1 VPHPIFERKD
11 NDLKIKIELTLREA
25 LVGFRK
31 AIAHLDGRSVWVDRS
46 DMVTKPG
53 LLVRLKGEG
62 MPVFNAYGDY
72 GDMLVT
78 CNVILPQTLTSEQER
93 LF

>member
-1 VPHPIFERKD
+1 
-11 NDLKIKIELTLREA
+11 
-25 LVGFRK
+25 
-31 AIAHLDGRSVWVDRS
+31 
-46 DMVTKPG
+46 MVTKPG

-78 CNVILPQTLTSEQER
+78 CNVILPQTLTSE
-93 LF
+93 